1 MRHRI
6 PGFRE
11 PTGYLETA
19 FLCVKS
25 FPASSEGAVLAIV
38 VFLRREKRKG
48 IIKGRWIRGN

>member
-11 PTGYLETA
+11 PTDYLETA